1 MTHRI
6 IRLNRIQ
13 LRDAPNVIYQ
23 QTPENRRHCLR
34 AEKKILALKVVMTLN
49 PCNAMPYHF
58 VEVVKIRFS
67 FTHV

>member
-34 AEKKILALKVVMTLN
+34 AEKKNT
-49 PCNAMPYHF
+49 C
-58 VEVVKIRFS
+58 VKSSNDTQSLQCHAIPFC
-67 FTHV
+67 